1 MMVIKKIVNIISY
14 ALHIV
19 SQSTRPAHRSCG
31 GWTRRCSIHR
41 NHSLVPAT
49 TTLQEIEV
57 NQIDKQECQMV
68 LMKLALE
75 SIARRR
81 VEHGTIVLTF
91 GYLNSSSFGSPGD
104 FVLNFLQTLPDKR
117 KQLLDIRKRTNL

>member
-1 MMVIKKIVNIISY
+1 MNIISY

-19 SQSTRPAHRSCG
+19 RQSSPAHRSCG
-31 GWTRRCSIHR
+31 GWTRKHSIHI

-57 NQIDKQECQMV
+57 NQTDKQECQMV

-75 SIARRR
+75 SLGDAR
-81 VEHGTIVLTF
+81 
-91 GYLNSSSFGSPGD
+91 NM
-104 FVLNFLQTLPDKR
+104 
-117 KQLLDIRKRTNL
+117 LL

>member
-1 MMVIKKIVNIISY
+1 MKLNTNDGNKKIVNIIAY

-19 SQSTRPAHRSCG
+19 RQSSPAHRSCG
-31 GWTRRCSIHR
+31 GWTRKRSIHR

-57 NQIDKQECQMV
+57 NQTDKQECQMV

-75 SIARRR
+75 SI
-81 VEHGTIVLTF
+81 
-91 GYLNSSSFGSPGD
+91 GD
-104 FVLNFLQTLPDKR
+104 AWNM
-117 KQLLDIRKRTNL
+117 LL

>member
-1 MMVIKKIVNIISY
+1 MNIIAY

-19 SQSTRPAHRSCG
+19 RQSTLVHRSCG
-31 GWTRRCSIHR
+31 GWTRKRSIHR

-57 NQIDKQECQMV
+57 NQTDKQACQMV

-75 SIARRR
+75 SLGDAR
-81 VEHGTIVLTF
+81 
-91 GYLNSSSFGSPGD
+91 NM
-104 FVLNFLQTLPDKR
+104 
-117 KQLLDIRKRTNL
+117 LL

>member
-1 MMVIKKIVNIISY
+1 MMEIKKIENIIFY

-19 SQSTRPAHRSCG
+19 SQSPRPAHRSCG
-31 GWTRRCSIHR
+31 GWTRKRSIHR

-81 VEHGTIVLTF
+81 AEHATIVLTF
-91 GYLNSSSFGSPGD
+91 GYLNCSIFGSLGD
-104 FVLNFLQTLPDKR
+104 FLVNFLKTLPDKR
-117 KQLLDIRKRTNL
+117 KQLLDIRK

>member
-1 MMVIKKIVNIISY
+1 MNIVIY

-19 SQSTRPAHRSCG
+19 RRSTRPAHRSCG
-31 GWTRRCSIHR
+31 GWTRRCSIDR

-57 NQIDKQECQMV
+57 NQTDKQECQMV

-75 SIARRR
+75 S
-81 VEHGTIVLTF
+81 L
-91 GYLNSSSFGSPGD
+91 GD
-104 FVLNFLQTLPDKR
+104 AWNM
-117 KQLLDIRKRTNL
+117 LL